1 MQTDK
6 LCQDWYTFLNI
17 GMTADE
23 LVALGNASRE
33 NDDPEQ
39 ALAYYAQAFVQDRN
53 NSHAFNNY
61 GNVLRECGD
70 PAGAVPFLQRS
81 ITLNPDNPTAQFNL
95 AVAYLLQGNC
105 ALGWPQ
111 YEHRWNFEHL
121 AGTLPKF
128 VQPQWKG
135 QDLKDKTILVLG
147 EQGHGD
153 NIQFVRFLWNLHQ
166 QGAKIVLQVNNNLA
180 ALLSGSPI
188 IDSIVD
194 VDQTPKEFD
203 YWIPI
208 MSLPGVLNVTLEN
221 LAQMQSYLNADE
233 GVYRAWLQHLGPK
246 HRLRVG
252 FCWSGRRDTWIN
264 RYKGMKLDDM
274 LALIQRNPD
283 YDWINLQL
291 DASPEETQRLIDAG
305 VVEYSLPMSTFA
317 DTAALVSTLD
327 VVITVD
333 TAVAHLSAALGR
345 PTWIMLGSQAVD
357 WRWLLGR
364 DSTPWYLTAR
374 LFRQPV
380 RGDWASVTN
389 RIHQYLGWFK
399 I

>member
-1 MQTDK
+1 MQPDK
-6 LCQDWYTFLNI
+6 LCQAQHKFLNI
-17 GMTADE
+17 AMTADE

-39 ALAYYAQAFVQDRN
+39 ALAYYAQAFVQDRL

-81 ITLNPDNPTAQFNL
+81 ITLNPNNPTAQFNL
-95 AVAYLLQGNC
+95 AVAYLLAGNC
-105 ALGWPQ
+105 AQGWAQ

-121 AGTLPKF
+121 AGTLPSF
-128 VQPQWKG
+128 AQPQWTG
-135 QDLKDKTILVLG
+135 EDLTDKTILVLG

-153 NIQFVRFLWNLHQ
+153 NIQFVRFLWNLHKM
-166 QGAKIVLQVNNNLA
+166 GAKIILQVNDNLA
-180 ALLSGSPI
+180 PLLSRSAVIDQI
-188 IDSIVD
+188 IDITE
-194 VDQTPKEFD
+194 TPEKFD

-208 MSLPGVLNVTLEN
+208 MSLPRVLGVTLEN

-233 GVYRAWLQHLGPK
+233 RLYRAWLQHLGPK
-246 HRLRVG
+246 HKLRVG

-264 RYKGMKLDDM
+264 RYKGMSLDHM
-274 LALIQRNPD
+274 LDLIQRNPE
-283 YDWINLQL
+283 YDWVNLQL
-291 DASPEETQRLIDAG
+291 DATAEDTQRLIEAG
-305 VVEYSLPMSTFA
+305 VVQYSLPVKNFA
-317 DTAALVSTLD
+317 DSAALISTLD
-327 VVITVD
+327 VVVTVD
-333 TAVAHLSAALGR
+333 TAVAHLSSALGR

-357 WRWLLGR
+357 WRWLLDR

-374 LFRQPV
+374 LFRQKEK
-380 RGDWASVTN
+380 GNWSSCLDQ
-389 RIHQYLGWFK
+389 IHKYLRLFK

>member
-1 MQTDK
+1 
-6 LCQDWYTFLNI
+6 
-17 GMTADE
+17 MTADE

-39 ALAYYAQAFVQDRN
+39 ALAYYAQAFVQDRL

-81 ITLNPDNPTAQFNL
+81 ISLDPDIPTAQFNL
-95 AVAYLLQGNC
+95 AVAYLLMGDYAQ
-105 ALGWPQ
+105 GWPQ
-111 YEHRWNFEHL
+111 YETRWNYEHL
-121 AGTLPKF
+121 AGTLPQYS
-128 VQPQWKG
+128 QPRWTG

-153 NIQFVRFLWNLHQ
+153 NIQFVRFLWNLHKL
-166 QGAKIVLQVNNNLA
+166 GAKIVLQVNNNLA
-180 ALLSGSPI
+180 PLLSGIPPI
-188 IDSIVD
+188 DHIVD
-194 VDQTPKEFD
+194 VGQTPRSFD

-208 MSLPGVLNVTLEN
+208 MSLPGVLGVTLEN
-221 LAQMQSYLNADE
+221 LAQMQNYLNADE
-233 GVYRAWLQHLGPK
+233 GLYRAWLQHLGPK
-246 HRLRVG
+246 HKLRVG

-264 RYKGMKLDDM
+264 RYKGMKLDHM
-274 LALIQRNPD
+274 LDLVKKNST

-291 DASPEETQRLIDAG
+291 DATAEETQRLIDAG
-305 VVEYSLPMSTFA
+305 VVEYSLPVNNFA
-317 DTAALVSTLD
+317 DTAALISTLD

-357 WRWLLGR
+357 WRWLLGK
-364 DSTPWYLTAR
+364 DSCPWYLTAR

-380 RGDWASVTN
+380 RGDWSSVTEK
-389 RIHQYLGWFK
+389 IHQYLGWFK

>member
-1 MQTDK
+1 
-6 LCQDWYTFLNI
+6 
-17 GMTADE
+17 MTADE

-33 NDDPEQ
+33 NDEPEQ

-81 ITLNPDNPTAQFNL
+81 IGLNPNNATAQFNL

-105 ALGWPQ
+105 AQGWPQ

-121 AGTLPKF
+121 AGTLPTF
-128 VQPQWKG
+128 SQPQWTG
-135 QDLKDKTILVLG
+135 QDLTDKTILVLG

-166 QGAKIVLQVNNNLA
+166 KGAKIVLQVNDNLA
-180 ALLSGSPI
+180 PLLSRSAV
-188 IDSIVD
+188 IDQIVD
-194 VDQTPKEFD
+194 ITETPDGFD

-208 MSLPGVLNVTLEN
+208 MSLPRVLGVTLEN

-233 GVYRAWLQHLGPK
+233 SLYRAWLKHLGPK
-246 HRLRVG
+246 HKLRVG

-264 RYKGMKLDDM
+264 RYKGMKLDHM
-274 LALIQRNPD
+274 LALIRRNPD

-291 DASPEETQRLIDAG
+291 DATPEDTQQLIDAG
-305 VVEYSLPMSTFA
+305 VVAYSLPINNFA

-327 VVITVD
+327 VVVTVD
-333 TAVAHLSAALGR
+333 TAVAHLAAALGR

-357 WRWLLGR
+357 WRWLLDR

-374 LFRQPV
+374 LFRQQQ
-380 RGDWASVTN
+380 RGDWSTVTN
-389 RIHQYLGWFK
+389 RIHQYLSWFK